1 MKISFDP
8 TKRALTRRHRGLDF
22 ARAGEVFAG
31 RTATIVDDRFDYGE
45 TRFISAGHLDGRLV
59 VMVWTQRGEARHII
73 SMRHVMPTKKKSGS
87 GAWVDRDDAPELT
100 ETFFDKAEIRQG
112 DRLVRRGRPPLPN
125 PKQAVKLRLDADVLS
140 AYRKTGTGWQTRIN
154 ADLRKARKLKAG

>member
-1 MKISFDP
+1 MEITFDP
-8 TKRALTRRHRGLDF
+8 AKRALTRRHRGLDF

-73 SMRHVMPTKKKSGS
+73 SMRHCYAK
-87 GAWVDRDDAPELT
+87 E
-100 ETFFDKAEIRQG
+100 EEIW
-112 DRLVRRGRPPLPN
+112 RRRMG
-125 PKQAVKLRLDADVLS
+125 
-140 AYRKTGTGWQTRIN
+140 
-154 ADLRKARKLKAG
+154 